1 MGWDSEP
8 WDQSLTA
15 LLTTKSSVWG
25 KRILNLN
32 LEIFQ
37 TCSRHFWKKK
47 TPPDSFLIIFSF
59 AFITDTPANKCLLS
73 GRSVT
78 LIQGCNLGT
87 ALSTSL
93 AAYSRYCL
101 LLHSRKTGSE
111 DKEEAEEVGARK
123 DRHERREKP
132 QRTEEWGRATGK
144 RRESLNRFCG
154 RKRGM
159 NIPILPCSLETAA
172 SSFGG
177 QHCLCLFPAWLFAW
191 CIPQL
196 YIQWWE
202 KDDVLAGWQW
212 GLRGAEVGTVGLI
225 QCKDQRPCCFTT
237 N

>member
-1 MGWDSEP
+1 M
-8 WDQSLTA
+8 
-15 LLTTKSSVWG
+15 
-25 KRILNLN
+25 
-32 LEIFQ
+32 
-37 TCSRHFWKKK
+37 
-47 TPPDSFLIIFSF
+47 
-59 AFITDTPANKCLLS
+59 
-73 GRSVT
+73 T
-78 LIQGCNLGT
+78 LIQGCNLWT

-101 LLHSRKTGSE
+101 SLHSRKTGSK
-111 DKEEAEEVGARK
+111 DKEEEEEVAAWK
-123 DRHERREKP
+123 DRHEQRREEP
-132 QRTEEWGRATGK
+132 RRREERGRATGK
-144 RRESLNRFCG
+144 RRESLNRFCR

-212 GLRGAEVGTVGLI
+212 GRRGADVGTVSLI
-225 QCKDQRPCCFTT
+225 QRKDQRPRFFTP